1 LNDALACVEDLMVNA
16 RSLPNRLQG
25 RRLSME
31 SAVIIRIADRLIE
44 LLRAG
49 DPLAERVELRKFD
62 FVSCGVRGIWAGL
75 TE

>member
-1 LNDALACVEDLMVNA
+1 MVSA

-31 SAVIIRIADRLIE
+31 AAVIIRIADRLIE
-44 LLRAG
+44 LLWAG

-62 FVSCGVRGIWAGL
+62 IVSCGVRGIWAGL